1 MLELYTDATPNGL
14 KISIGLEEMDLEY
27 NVHQVFLGGDQFT
40 PEFTALNPN
49 RKIPVLVDDGFVL
62 TESGAILTYLA
73 EKTGKLMPT
82 DPLARARVVEMLMF
96 QMASLGPMFGQLLVF
111 AAAWENKFPEVTNR
125 YFTEVS
131 RIRKVMDTRLQGNA
145 YLAGDEFT
153 IADVACIP
161 WIRLCAIHPVAVD
174 LPFAANENLVGWWD
188 RVSSRPAVKRGLANP
203 QPFADDKQFEGFV
216 SATVGLG
223 KLHAA

>member
-1 MLELYTDATPNGL
+1 M
-14 KISIGLEEMDLEY
+14 
-27 NVHQVFLGGDQFT
+27 GGEQFT

-82 DPLARARVVEMLMF
+82 DPVARARVVEMLMF
-96 QMASLGPMFGQLLVF
+96 QMASLGPMFGQFLVF
-111 AAAWENKFPEVTNR
+111 AAAWENKFPEVRNR

-131 RIRKVMDTRLQGNA
+131 RILKVMDTLLQGNA

-188 RVSSRPAVKRGLANP
+188 RVASRPAVMRGLANP
-203 QPFADDKQFEGFV
+203 QPFADDKQLGFRQCH
-216 SATVGLG
+216 GRPG
-223 KLHAA
+223 KTARSIRVT